1 MSQLVQIND
10 SAGEARPDPI
20 VLRLPQGEE
29 TDFEFKLVNLG
40 DPTNVNIRPSV
51 ELSGAV
57 RIRKANHYVV
67 LEETIEGKA
76 RMPRGE
82 ELLEGEILVRS
93 GEAVTEIPVTLISES
108 RGNAAEEQEALVER
122 EVDEEEEKEGEEDLS
137 ALFKTAPEPEGDEIP
152 RIDAPI
158 YEEYQ
163 YRRGRRALSLAGI
176 EQWYALMIPAALL
189 FALIILL
196 VLTFYSRAVP
206 EYPGALASSMLI
218 VTLIIYGAATL
229 LKA

>member
-10 SAGEARPDPI
+10 SAGKARPDPI

-29 TDFEFKLVNLG
+29 TDFEFKIVNLG

-76 RMPRGE
+76 RMPRGG

-93 GEAVTEIPVTLISES
+93 GEAVTEIPVTLISEPL
-108 RGNAAEEQEALVER
+108 GNAAEGQEDLVER
-122 EVDEEEEKEGEEDLS
+122 EVDDEEEDLS
-137 ALFKTAPEPEGDEIP
+137 ALFKTNPEPEGDEIP
-152 RIDAPI
+152 RMDAPI

-176 EQWYALMIPAALL
+176 ERWYTLIIPAALVL
-189 FALIILL
+189 ALITLL
-196 VLTFYSRAVP
+196 TLTFYNRAVP